1 MTNSIEIEI
10 AKSFDRESKRL
21 MKKYKSLKTEITDLI
36 NKMQVDPFQG
46 ADLGGGVRKIRLPIE
61 SKGKG
66 KRGGARV
73 ITHTD
78 IVLQLMSGK
87 ITMLYIYDKSE
98 RSTISDKE
106 IQKLLKEAGIK

>member
-1 MTNSIEIEI
+1 MTNSIEIITI
-10 AKSFDRESKRL
+10 ATFDRELKKL
-21 MKKYKSLKTEITDLI
+21 AKKYKSLKNDLAELSE
-36 NKMQVDPFQG
+36 KMQADPFQG

-73 ITHTD
+73 IAHTD

>member
-1 MTNSIEIEI
+1 MTGSIDIEI

-21 MKKYKSLKTEITDLI
+21 IKKYRSLKTEIANLLHT
-36 NKMQVDPFQG
+36 MQSDPFQG

-66 KRGGARV
+66 KSGGARV
-73 ITHTD
+73 IAHTD